1 MPFDTLNARYSIFD
15 RLKISVRTFVQQKL
29 KVLDWRVPLNRVLQ
43 AFELLKRFRWMD
55 QIFGMG
61 RC

>member
-1 MPFDTLNARYSIFD
+1 MPFDTLNALYSIFD